1 VPSIKPRFS
10 MISTIKIVKFL
21 ALVNKMSQETKRD
34 LKKKANLLL
43 DLVVVV
49 AAVLQKLKTIRKWM
63 SLESEDLN
71 RNLEMMEKQLL
82 LTSILQGMVKQVKTK
97 SVWTIIPHQEMTIY
111 NRLEIKEFDEEKRS
125 KW

>member
-111 NRLEIKEFDEEKRS
+111 NRLEIKEFEEEK
-125 KW
+125 KK